1 MKLIVHP
8 TKKLHGS
15 ITMPPSKSQ
24 TIRAIVLASLAKGVS
39 RIENPLVAED
49 TLTALKAVK
58 KFGVKVK
65 RSNDKIWE
73 IKGGLKTP
81 KGVVNTG
88 DSGLVSRFLLP
99 WAGLVKGEVTFNCSK
114 QMQSR
119 QIKPL
124 LKALKN
130 LGLNIKTSGKK
141 VWPIK
146 ISGELKGGKTQVSG
160 FTSQYV
166 SSLLLSCPLA
176 KENTEIVVKNLNE
189 KPYVDM
195 TLDWLKKLGLKYQ
208 QKGLN
213 KFTVKGGQK
222 IKSFKTRIS
231 GDFSAASSVLAAGV
245 LTDSKILIK
254 GLDMKEKQGDKRLI
268 KVLKSMGAKIR
279 NTKSEIRIDGGR
291 PLKGRRVD
299 LNDMP
304 DVLPALAVVATRGL
318 GRTILTNVPQA
329 VYKETNRLKSMS
341 KELKKMGA
349 DIRLGKLG
357 LGLEVGQ
364 SELKGAKVHGWHDHR
379 TIMALAVAGLIA
391 QGKTVIDTAQNL
403 NKTFPEFV
411 KLMKSLGANINQK

>member
-208 QKGLN
+208 HLEL
-213 KFTVKGGQK
+213 
-222 IKSFKTRIS
+222 I
-231 GDFSAASSVLAAGV
+231 
-245 LTDSKILIK
+245 IL
-254 GLDMKEKQGDKRLI
+254 
-268 KVLKSMGAKIR
+268 V
-279 NTKSEIRIDGGR
+279 
-291 PLKGRRVD
+291 
-299 LNDMP
+299 
-304 DVLPALAVVATRGL
+304 
-318 GRTILTNVPQA
+318 
-329 VYKETNRLKSMS
+329 
-341 KELKKMGA
+341 
-349 DIRLGKLG
+349 
-357 LGLEVGQ
+357 
-364 SELKGAKVHGWHDHR
+364 
-379 TIMALAVAGLIA
+379 
-391 QGKTVIDTAQNL
+391 
-403 NKTFPEFV
+403 
-411 KLMKSLGANINQK
+411 